1 MKPNLRIPSK
11 KLHYYVGRYS
21 FEADPKIEH
30 VRGLGH
36 KPGYLTPEQ
45 LHDVCYWKSK
55 RRAQLALSNAPE
67 FVKEITSFAFHAK
80 SEAARIGA
88 LTLLGGV
95 SYPTA
100 SVVLHFCLDSSYPI
114 LDFRAL
120 WSLGIPKPAQ
130 YTPAFWEDYLGC
142 CRRLAKQHGLTVRE
156 LDQALWQFSKEE
168 QTS

>member
-1 MKPNLRIPSK
+1 MNPSLRIPAK
-11 KLHYYVGRYS
+11 KLRHYSSTYS
-21 FEADPKIEH
+21 FEADPKLEH
-30 VRGLGH
+30 VRGLGR
-36 KPGYLTPEQ
+36 KPGYLTPNQ

-55 RRAQLALSNAPE
+55 RRAQLALSNSPG
-67 FVKEITSFAFHAK
+67 FVKEISSFAFRTK

-88 LTLLGGV
+88 LTLLEGV

-120 WSLGIPKPAQ
+120 WSLGIQKPSQ
-130 YTPAFWEDYLGC
+130 YSPTFWEDYVAC

-168 QTS
+168 QRA